1 MTHPALF
8 IGSSL
13 LLWATVGPALADNAS
28 PSPSADQNFIITRDV
43 PDHVAYRPVAPGRVT
58 ADANLAQ
65 STDGTALIAPV
76 ATLIASDQILG
87 SASRSDA
94 PLGILTGQ
102 MDSIGSLIATPMAGG
117 NLLAGGGIT
126 PAGTARIATSP
137 VSAMTQGL
145 GSLGSLLG
153 GKGN

>member
-87 SASRSDA
+87 SASRSD
-94 PLGILTGQ
+94 PPWE
-102 MDSIGSLIATPMAGG
+102 SS
-117 NLLAGGGIT
+117 
-126 PAGTARIATSP
+126 PARWAA
-137 VSAMTQGL
+137 SAA
-145 GSLGSLLG
+145 
-153 GKGN
+153 